1 MKRQLNETLDYMD
14 MEGLISPRVSVDE
27 YESHMGTNSDIVTL
41 AFTVKG
47 EHAGK
52 DLAGW
57 FEKGYEWVLDA
68 KVSDGELSP
77 GKYLVF
83 VELARRR
90 SVPERIIELL
100 SELETLT
107 GLKLGEWTLVV
118 DDEDYDA
125 DESSLGSA
133 ITTSP
138 HEYRLNREREG
149 ELNEMRSLAHLNN
162 VDVYQST
169 DEAIKKY
176 KTIAGL

>member
-1 MKRQLNETLDYMD
+1 MKRQLNENLDYLD
-14 MEGLISPRVSVDE
+14 MEGLISPRISVDE
-27 YESHMGTNSDIVTL
+27 YEAHMGTNSDIVTL

-100 SELETLT
+100 TELETLT
-107 GLKLGEWTLVV
+107 GLKLHEFTLEI
-118 DDEDYDA
+118 DDEDYEPQEDA
-125 DESSLGSA
+125 LAKA
-133 ITTSP
+133 IVTSP
-138 HEYRLNREREG
+138 HEYRLNKEREG

-169 DEAIKKY
+169 DADIKNY